1 MTEQVVSIR
10 RMKHG
15 EEGIV
20 CRLVVEVFSE
30 FVAPLYSQEG
40 VSEFLRYID
49 PDLMSKRAKSNH
61 FVLMA
66 ESDNRLVGII
76 EIRNFNHISLL
87 FVCREAQ
94 LKGISKQLLDEALK
108 TCSHHNPNLSHVT
121 VHSSPNAVE
130 AYEHLGFRSDGS
142 EELDRGILYVPMKLV
157 FQDNDD
163 G

>member
-1 MTEQVVSIR
+1 MTEQVPSIR
-10 RMKHG
+10 RMKHS

-76 EIRNFNHISLL
+76 EVRDFTHISLL
-87 FVCREAQ
+87 FILREAQ
-94 LKGISKQLLDEALK
+94 HKGIARQLLDEALQI
-108 TCSHHNPNLSHVT
+108 CSRKNPNMSHIS
-121 VHSSPNAVE
+121 VHSSPNSIE
-130 AYEHLGFRSDGS
+130 AYEHLGFRSEGS
-142 EELDRGILYVPMKLV
+142 EKLEHGILYVPMILQVNK
-157 FQDNDD
+157 NN
-163 G
+163 GG

>member
-1 MTEQVVSIR
+1 MTEQVPSIR
-10 RMKHG
+10 RMKHS

-66 ESDNRLVGII
+66 ELDNRLVGII
-76 EIRNFNHISLL
+76 EIRDFIHISLL
-87 FVCREAQ
+87 FVLRQAQ
-94 LKGISKQLLDEALK
+94 RNGIAKQLLDYALK
-108 TCSHHNPNLSHVT
+108 TCSQHNPNLSHVT
-121 VHSSPNAVE
+121 AHSSPNSVE
-130 AYEHLGFRSDGS
+130 AYERLGFRSEGS
-142 EELDRGILYVPMKLV
+142 EELDHGIRYIPMKLQ

-163 G
+163 S

>member
-1 MTEQVVSIR
+1 MQP
-10 RMKHG
+10 G

-20 CRLVVEVFSE
+20 CRLAVEVFSE

-40 VSEFLRYID
+40 ASEFLRYID

-66 ESDNRLVGII
+66 ESNNELVGII
-76 EIRNFNHISLL
+76 EVRDFNHISLL
-87 FVCREAQ
+87 FVLREAQ
-94 LKGISKQLLDEALK
+94 RKGVANQLLDEALE
-108 TCSHHNPNLSHVT
+108 TCLQQNPNMPHVT
-121 VHSSPNAVE
+121 VHSSPNSVE
-130 AYEHLGFRSDGS
+130 AYEHLGFRSEG
-142 EELDRGILYVPMKLV
+142 EEEVDRGIRYIPMKLQ